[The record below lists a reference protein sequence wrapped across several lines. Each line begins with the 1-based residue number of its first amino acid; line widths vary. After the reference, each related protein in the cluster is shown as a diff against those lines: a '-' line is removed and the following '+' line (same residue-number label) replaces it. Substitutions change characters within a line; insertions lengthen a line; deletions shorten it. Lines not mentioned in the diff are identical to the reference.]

1 MAYDSN
7 RMGRGTRRLALL
19 NLLASAAL
27 LSQTQDQQDSRK
39 LPIPVNPDE
48 DTKLP
53 NGKSQKDAIAK
64 EEHKASLRDVD
75 DLISV
80 AQELREELQKSGE
93 HVVSVSSVK
102 KTEEIERLARK
113 IRGRLKD

>member
-1 MAYDSN
+1 MVGS
-7 RMGRGTRRLALL
+7 RRTALL
-19 NLLASAAL
+19 NLLVSAAL
-27 LSQTQDQQDSRK
+27 LSNGQDQQEDRR
-39 LPIPVNPDE
+39 LPIPPNPSD

-64 EEHKASLRDVD
+64 EEHQQALKDANDLIAVAQQLRDE
-75 DLISV
+75 I
-80 AQELREELQKSGE
+80 QKSGE

-102 KTEEIERLARK
+102 KTEEIERLARR

>member
-1 MAYDSN
+1 M
-7 RMGRGTRRLALL
+7 L
-19 NLLASAAL
+19 NLFASAAL
-27 LSQTQDQQDSRK
+27 LGKQQ
-39 LPIPVNPDE
+39 NPNPQNDRTLVPPNPN
-48 DTKLP
+48 DDVKLP

-64 EEHKASLRDVD
+64 QDHEQALRDVD

-80 AQELREELQKSGE
+80 AQQLRDELQKSGE
-93 HVVSVSSVK
+93 HVVSVSSLK

>member
-1 MAYDSN
+1 M
-7 RMGRGTRRLALL
+7 
-19 NLLASAAL
+19 
-27 LSQTQDQQDSRK
+27 
-39 LPIPVNPDE
+39 PIPPNPNE

-64 EEHKASLRDVD
+64 EDHEQALKDVNDLIGVAQQLRD
-75 DLISV
+75 
-80 AQELREELQKSGE
+80 ELEKSGE
-93 HVVSVSSVK
+93 HVVSISSLK

>member
-1 MAYDSN
+1 
-7 RMGRGTRRLALL
+7 MGGSRRIALL
-19 NLLASAAL
+19 NLLASVAI
-27 LSQTQDQQDSRK
+27 LSQAQDQQNDRT
-39 LPIPVNPDE
+39 LPIPPNPNE

-64 EEHKASLRDVD
+64 QEHEQALKDVN

-80 AQELREELQKSGE
+80 AQQLREELQKSGE

>member
-7 RMGRGTRRLALL
+7 QMGATRRIAVL

-27 LSQTQDQQDSRK
+27 LGYAQDRPQENR
-39 LPIPVNPDE
+39 LPLPPRPDE
-48 DTKLP
+48 DVKLP

-64 EEHKASLRDVD
+64 QDHEQAMKDVNE
-75 DLISV
+75 LISV
-80 AQELREELQKSGE
+80 AEQLRDELQKSGE

-113 IRGRLKD
+113 IRGRLKS